1 VPTVIAI
8 AVYFCVADGVL
19 IAQCAYYN
27 WVNGRKGEGMGEGGR
42 GTKDGAIGG
51 VGGSVE
57 HTNVDVIGEEEPLLS
72 RQRSGSITIPG
83 SQMRR
88 RTMSSSGSSAG
99 ARRRSSQSHDV
110 LARILEENDGQGGT
124 RLWMRN
130 LLSILGIM
138 TVGTA
143 GWAIAWG
150 SGAWTPTPVG
160 SGGASGGGGDTGPLG
175 AQVLGYL
182 SAAAYL
188 GARIPQIVKNAR
200 EKSCEGALNISSP
213 LLPFHTLLPLRPN
226 TPPSSQLTQIPP
238 NTQAYPSSS
247 SSSPSWATSPT
258 ARESSSTPSTTTIY
272 S

>member
-1 VPTVIAI
+1 MPTVIAI

-27 WVNGRKGEGMGEGGR
+27 WVNGRKDEGMEEGGR

-51 VGGSVE
+51 VVGSVE
-57 HTNVDVIGEEEPLLS
+57 HRNVDVIGEEEPLLS

-99 ARRRSSQSHDV
+99 ARRHSSQSHDV
-110 LARILEENDGQGGT
+110 LARILEENDGQGST

-160 SGGASGGGGDTGPLG
+160 SGDASGVGGGDTGPLG

-200 EKSCEGALNISSP
+200 EKSCEGALNIPSP
-213 LLPFHTLLPLRPN
+213 LIPFHTLPH
-226 TPPSSQLTQIPP
+226 
-238 NTQAYPSSS
+238 SSS
-247 SSSPSWATSPT
+247 L
-258 ARESSSTPSTTTIY
+258 TPKHPRQVAS
-272 S
+272 